1 MLSDDGSIVTKEKVE
16 KYLAL
21 TAEARAKATPIAA
34 SEEDVAR
41 LDSMMRMCDDYQAD
55 AKHFLEKGDL
65 VRAFGAINYAH
76 AWIDA
81 GVKLRLL
88 DGHGDDVLFTLP

>member
-1 MLSDDGSIVTKEKVE
+1 MMSDDVSIVTKEKVE

-21 TAEARAKATPIAA
+21 TAEARVKATPMARTD
-34 SEEDVAR
+34 EDSAR
-41 LDSMMRMCDDYQAD
+41 LTSMMRMCDDYQAD
-55 AKHFLEKGDL
+55 ARHFLEQGDL

-81 GVKLRLL
+81 AVRIGLM
-88 DGHGDDVLFTLP
+88 DGHGDDRLFTLP

>member
-1 MLSDDGSIVTKEKVE
+1 MMSDDGSIVTKEKVE

-21 TAEARAKATPIAA
+21 TAEARAKATPIAE
-34 SEEDVAR
+34 SQEDVAR
-41 LDSMMRMCDDYQAD
+41 LDSMMRMCYDYQAD
-55 AKHFLEKGDL
+55 AKHFLEQGDL

-81 GVKLRLL
+81 AVRIGLM
-88 DGHGDDVLFTLP
+88 DGHGDDRLFTLP

>member
-1 MLSDDGSIVTKEKVE
+1 MMSDDGSIVTEEKVE

-21 TAEARAKATPIAA
+21 TAEARAKGTPIAE
-34 SEEDVAR
+34 SEEDIAR
-41 LDSMMRMCDDYQAD
+41 LDSMMRMCDDYQSD
-55 AKHFLEKGDL
+55 AKHFLEQGDL

-81 GVKLRLL
+81 AVRIGLM
-88 DGHGDDVLFTLP
+88 DGHGDDRLFTLP

>member
-1 MLSDDGSIVTKEKVE
+1 MSDEGSTVTKEKVE
-16 KYLAL
+16 KYLEL
-21 TAEARAKATPIAA
+21 TAEARGKATTIAE

-81 GVKLRLL
+81 AVRIGLM
-88 DGHGDDVLFTLP
+88 DGHGDDRLFTLP

>member
-1 MLSDDGSIVTKEKVE
+1 MSGKGSTVTKEKVE
-16 KYLAL
+16 KYLEL
-21 TAEARAKATPIAA
+21 TAEARGKASPIAE

-81 GVKLRLL
+81 AVRIGLM
-88 DGHGDDVLFTLP
+88 DGHGDDRLFTLP

>member
-1 MLSDDGSIVTKEKVE
+1 MSDERSTVMKEKVE
-16 KYLAL
+16 KYLEL
-21 TAEARAKATPIAA
+21 TAEARVKATPIAE

-81 GVKLRLL
+81 AVRIGLM
-88 DGHGDDVLFTLP
+88 DGHGDDRLFTLP